1 MMNRR
6 FFLANAIVVWFFIGN
21 VVSAVAGELSFQSSE
36 QRTPLIE
43 LYTSEGCSSCPPAEA
58 WLSKLKTE
66 AGLWKDFVP
75 VAFHVD
81 YWDHLGWRDR
91 FASAVF
97 TERQRAYAAQLKTD
111 SIYTPEFIVN
121 GREWSGWFSN
131 PRLPKVGAERIGI
144 LSVVA
149 HEDNTFAIVFRP
161 LKMDATQ
168 WEAHLALLASEVSSK
183 IGEIGRAS
191 CRERV

>member
-97 TERQRAYAAQLKTD
+97 TERQRAY
-111 SIYTPEFIVN
+111 
-121 GREWSGWFSN
+121 
-131 PRLPKVGAERIGI
+131 
-144 LSVVA
+144 
-149 HEDNTFAIVFRP
+149 
-161 LKMDATQ
+161 
-168 WEAHLALLASEVSSK
+168 
-183 IGEIGRAS
+183 
-191 CRERV
+191 